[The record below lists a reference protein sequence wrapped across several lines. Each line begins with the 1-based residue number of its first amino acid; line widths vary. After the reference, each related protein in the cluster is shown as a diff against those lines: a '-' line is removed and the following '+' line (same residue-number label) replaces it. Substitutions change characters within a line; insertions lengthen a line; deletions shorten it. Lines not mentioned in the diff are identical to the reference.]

1 MSVAQHQNEKRTL
14 PVRHH
19 STPRAAT
26 ILKAAAFLAT
36 LTLLLT
42 ATTQAAPEITT
53 DRGGTPTWQ
62 IDPQYLGEAFT
73 FVRLRPRRHSAWR
86 TDWPSADVNFPY
98 RLHQLTTILVNPDP
112 IVLEITDP
120 ALRDYPFVYTAEPKT
135 LDLAPDEAEILR
147 DYLLNGGFLLVDD
160 FWGESEWATALENMR
175 RIFPDREPVELT
187 LDHPIFHSVFDLKKK
202 PQIPAIEI
210 AIEGRS
216 QGITWEKD
224 GQEPHYMAWFDD
236 DGRLVAL
243 LCHNTDL
250 GDGWEREGEN
260 EWFFHEFSE
269 KQAYPMGINIVFY
282 VLTH

>member
-1 MSVAQHQNEKRTL
+1 MKLATTTPGERGHPARLARLARSSVISVVL
-14 PVRHH
+14 
-19 STPRAAT
+19 
-26 ILKAAAFLAT
+26 AAFAFPT
-36 LTLLLT
+36 R
-42 ATTQAAPEITT
+42 AAPEITT

-62 IDPQYLGEAFT
+62 IDPQFLGEAFT
-73 FVRLRPRRHSAWR
+73 FVRLRPRNHRAWR
-86 TDWPSADVNFPY
+86 TDYPDADVNFPY

-120 ALRDYPFVYTAEPKT
+120 ALRDYPFVYTVEPRS

-160 FWGESEWATALENMR
+160 FWGESEWANAYRNLKL
-175 RIFPDREPVELT
+175 IFPNREPVDLP
-187 LDHPIFHSVFDLKKK
+187 LDHPIFHSVFDLKRK
-202 PQIPAIEI
+202 PQIPDIETAIQ
-210 AIEGRS
+210 GRS

-224 GQEPHYMAWFDD
+224 GRDPHYQAWFDD
-236 DGRLVAL
+236 EGRLIAL